1 MSREVHV
8 PKSCP
13 ARIFKP
19 FLKSCPSEVR
29 VPWGL
34 TVMSF
39 VYRALQA
46 LFIVYENT
54 FEIKNGKGHYK
65 LSFETKNIK
74 IGSVWGALGAKNCSK
89 MGRNWAEIC
98 LQCSTG
104 FVYCLWKIFEAKTG
118 LGHYKLSF
126 DTINI
131 EVWSLEIAPV
141 AENCSKMG
149 RNWAEICLQCTV
161 DFFFV
166 YGRTFLISFG
176 FKNFS

>member
-1 MSREVHV
+1 
-8 PKSCP
+8 
-13 ARIFKP
+13 
-19 FLKSCPSEVR
+19 
-29 VPWGL
+29 
-34 TVMSF
+34 
-39 VYRALQA
+39 
-46 LFIVYENT
+46 
-54 FEIKNGKGHYK
+54 
-65 LSFETKNIK
+65 
-74 IGSVWGALGAKNCSK
+74 

-149 RNWAEICLQCTV
+149 RNWAEICLQCSV
-161 DFFFV
+161 DFVFC
-166 YGRTFLISFG
+166 LW
-176 FKNFS
+176 KNFSNQNWWGTLKALILDHEHWGLIILSCPKGKKKAQKRDESGLKILILPNLFTFLLLWTIEIIKNQCEWSFLKACGVFQ